1 MDPSYERE
9 FLSTFERAKGE
20 PRFYILQAI
29 PEMEAITH
37 LAHELM
43 ELMFP
48 GRRGDSDGDGTLED
62 KVHVQLVLVCNLLA
76 EQIRRAYNYLY
87 PEESNAYHH
96 AKAQEDVEAVVR
108 ELPGIRRAL
117 KLDAKAGFAGDPAAS
132 GTQEIILSYPYMK
145 AVTIYRVAH
154 VLYERHVPLVPRM
167 LSECAHQET
176 GIDINPGAK
185 IGKAFFIDHGTGVVI
200 GETCVIG
207 DNVKIYQGVTLGALS
222 FPKDACG
229 MLIRG
234 VKRHPTIEDG
244 VTIYAHA
251 TILGDITIGSNAVIG
266 AGVWI
271 RRDVKP
277 NTMVTREE
285 PTIIYR
291 DLSKRRSNEAQ
302 LKFYEGLDYAL
313 L

>member
-1 MDPSYERE
+1 MDLSYEKK

-20 PRFYILQAI
+20 PGCYVLQSI
-29 PEMEAITH
+29 PEMAAIGRI
-37 LAHELM
+37 AHEFL

-76 EQIRRAYNYLY
+76 EQIRRAY
-87 PEESNAYHH
+87 HH
-96 AKAQEDVEAVVR
+96 LHPKENTAFHQKKAWADVEAVA
-108 ELPGIRRAL
+108 EALPAIRKAL
-117 KLDAKAGFAGDPAAS
+117 KLDARAGFAGDPAAS

-145 AVTIYRVAH
+145 ALAVYRLAH
-154 VLYERHVPLVPRM
+154 VLYQRQVPLVPRM

-176 GIDINPGAK
+176 GIDINPGAR

-207 DNVKIYQGVTLGALS
+207 DNVKLYQGVTLGALS

-229 MLIRG
+229 ALIRG

-251 TILGDITIGSNAVIG
+251 TILGDITIGQNAIIG

-277 NTMVTREE
+277 NTLVTREE
-285 PTIIYR
+285 PTVLYR

-302 LKFYEGLDYAL
+302 LQRYAGLDYAL